1 MPRGN
6 FVARCDMVTMAQG
19 RTGMARSFQL
29 SLLPLAIAC
38 MLTAGTASA
47 QDYPTKPIFL
57 VVGPGP
63 DVMARLFGQKL
74 TEAFGQ
80 QVLVDI
86 QATAGGVVAAR
97 TVAKAAPD
105 GHTMLLSTGVYSIM
119 EVTRRDL
126 PFSFLRDF
134 EPVAEIGSLSF
145 VLLASPSLGVSSLAD
160 LIALARKRPG
170 EINCASSGVG
180 TTAHL
185 GCERLR
191 QAANIDIVH
200 VPYKG
205 APAALVDLLG
215 GRVHVTFSV
224 PTAAAHVKSG
234 ELRALAVTGS
244 QRIAALPDVP
254 TVAEAG
260 LPDLEF
266 GSWNGL
272 HVPTGTPKPI
282 IEKLNGA
289 VAKARNL
296 ADVQTRMRD
305 VGLEPEGGTPAE
317 FGEFVRR
324 DVERWGRIVKET
336 GVKVE

>member
-1 MPRGN
+1 MSRW
-6 FVARCDMVTMAQG
+6 FRII
-19 RTGMARSFQL
+19 
-29 SLLPLAIAC
+29 LLPLAIAC
-38 MLTAGTASA
+38 MLGADTARA
-47 QDYPTKPIFL
+47 QDYPTRPVFI

-63 DVMARLFGQKL
+63 DAMARLFGQKL

-97 TVAKAAPD
+97 TVGKAAPD

-145 VLLASPSLGVSSLAD
+145 LLLASPSLGVSSLAD

-234 ELRALAVTGS
+234 ELRALAVAGN
-244 QRIAALPDVP
+244 QRIVALPDVP

-272 HVPTGTPKPI
+272 HVPAGTPKPI
-282 IEKLNGA
+282 IDKLNGA

-336 GVKVE
+336 GVKME

>member
-1 MPRGN
+1 MSRW
-6 FVARCDMVTMAQG
+6 FRII
-19 RTGMARSFQL
+19 
-29 SLLPLAIAC
+29 LLPLAIAC
-38 MLTAGTASA
+38 MLGADAARA
-47 QDYPTKPIFL
+47 QDYPTRPVFI

-63 DVMARLFGQKL
+63 DAMARLFGQKL

-234 ELRALAVTGS
+234 ELRALAVTGN

-272 HVPTGTPKPI
+272 HVSAGTPKPI
-282 IEKLNGA
+282 INKLNGA

-296 ADVQTRMRD
+296 ADVQTRMHD

>member
-1 MPRGN
+1 MSRW
-6 FVARCDMVTMAQG
+6 FRII
-19 RTGMARSFQL
+19 
-29 SLLPLAIAC
+29 LLPLAIAC
-38 MLTAGTASA
+38 MLGADAARA
-47 QDYPTKPIFL
+47 QDYPTRPVFI

-63 DVMARLFGQKL
+63 DAMARLFGQKL

-234 ELRALAVTGS
+234 ELRALAVTGN

-282 IEKLNGA
+282 IDKLNGA

>member
-1 MPRGN
+1 MSRW
-6 FVARCDMVTMAQG
+6 FRII
-19 RTGMARSFQL
+19 
-29 SLLPLAIAC
+29 LLPLTIAG
-38 MLTAGTASA
+38 MLGAEAARA
-47 QDYPTKPIFL
+47 QDYPTRPVFI

-134 EPVAEIGSLSF
+134 APVAEIGSLSF
-145 VLLASPSLGVSSLAD
+145 VLLAPPSLGVSSLAD
-160 LIALARKRPG
+160 LIALARRKPG

-191 QAANIDIVH
+191 QAAGIDIVH

-205 APAALVDLLG
+205 APAALVDLLA
-215 GRVHVTFSV
+215 GRVHLTFSV

-234 ELRALAVTGS
+234 ELRALAVTGTK
-244 QRIAALPDVP
+244 RIAALPDVP

-272 HVPTGTPKPI
+272 HVPTGTPQPI
-282 IEKLNGA
+282 IDKLNGA

-317 FGEFVRR
+317 FGEFVKR
-324 DVERWGRIVKET
+324 DVARWSRIVKET
-336 GVKVE
+336 GVKME

>member
-1 MPRGN
+1 MSPWSGLLLL
-6 FVARCDMVTMAQG
+6 ALTIILGAASG
-19 RTGMARSFQL
+19 R
-29 SLLPLAIAC
+29 
-38 MLTAGTASA
+38 A
-47 QDYPTKPIFL
+47 QDYPTRPVFF

-86 QATAGGVVAAR
+86 QAAAGGVVAAR

-119 EVTRRDL
+119 EVMRRDL

-145 VLLASPSLGVSSLAD
+145 VLLATPTLGVKSLD
-160 LIALARKRPG
+160 ELIKLARVKPG

-185 GCERLR
+185 GCERLK

-205 APAALVDLLG
+205 APAALVDLLA
-215 GRVHVTFSV
+215 GRVHLTFSV
-224 PTAAAHVKSG
+224 PTAVAHVKSG
-234 ELRALAVTGS
+234 ELRALAVTGDK
-244 QRIAALPDVP
+244 RLGAIPDVP
-254 TVAEAG
+254 TVIEAG
-260 LPDLEF
+260 WPALEF
-266 GSWNGL
+266 GSWNGV
-272 HVPTGTPKPI
+272 HVPAGTPKPI
-282 IEKLNGA
+282 IEKLNAGI
-289 VAKARNL
+289 AKARSL
-296 ADVQTRMRD
+296 PDVQQRMTD
-305 VGLEPEGGTPAE
+305 AGLTPEGGTAAE
-317 FGEFVRR
+317 FAEFVKR
-324 DVERWGRIVKET
+324 DVARWSRIVTET
-336 GVKVE
+336 GVKAE

>member
-1 MPRGN
+1 MREDIMS
-6 FVARCDMVTMAQG
+6 RWL
-19 RTGMARSFQL
+19 RII
-29 SLLPLAIAC
+29 LLPLTIAC
-38 MLTAGTASA
+38 MLGAGIARA
-47 QDYPTKPIFL
+47 QDYPTRPVFI

-63 DVMARLFGQKL
+63 DAMARLFGQKL

-86 QATAGGVVAAR
+86 QATAGGIVAAR

-244 QRIAALPDVP
+244 QRIAVLPDVP

-272 HVPTGTPKPI
+272 HVPAGTPKPI
-282 IEKLNGA
+282 IDKLNAEISKVLKRPDVQEAWTKQGA
-289 VAKARNL
+289 VP
-296 ADVQTRMRD
+296 MIM
-305 VGLEPEGGTPAE
+305 TPAE
-317 FGEFVRR
+317 FDGYLRR
-324 DVERWGRIVKET
+324 DIDKWAEVVKISGAKEP
-336 GVKVE
+336 

>member
-1 MPRGN
+1 MSRW
-6 FVARCDMVTMAQG
+6 FRII
-19 RTGMARSFQL
+19 
-29 SLLPLAIAC
+29 LLPLAIAC
-38 MLTAGTASA
+38 MLGADAARA
-47 QDYPTKPIFL
+47 QDYPTRPVFI

-63 DVMARLFGQKL
+63 DAMARLFGQKL

-215 GRVHVTFSV
+215 DRVHLTFSV

-272 HVPTGTPKPI
+272 HVPAGTPKPI
-282 IEKLNGA
+282 IDKLNGA

-336 GVKVE
+336 GVKME

>member
-1 MPRGN
+1 MSRW
-6 FVARCDMVTMAQG
+6 FRII
-19 RTGMARSFQL
+19 
-29 SLLPLAIAC
+29 LLPLAIAC
-38 MLTAGTASA
+38 MLGADAARA
-47 QDYPTKPIFL
+47 QDYPTRPVFI

-63 DVMARLFGQKL
+63 DAMARLFGQKL

-282 IEKLNGA
+282 IDKLNGA

-336 GVKVE
+336 GMKME

>member
-1 MPRGN
+1 MSRW
-6 FVARCDMVTMAQG
+6 FRII
-19 RTGMARSFQL
+19 
-29 SLLPLAIAC
+29 LLPLAIAC
-38 MLTAGTASA
+38 MLGADAARA
-47 QDYPTKPIFL
+47 QDYPTRPVFI

-63 DVMARLFGQKL
+63 DAMARLFGQKL

-191 QAANIDIVH
+191 QAANLDIVH

-215 GRVHVTFSV
+215 DRVHLTFSV

-336 GVKVE
+336 GVKME

>member
-1 MPRGN
+1 MSRW
-6 FVARCDMVTMAQG
+6 FRII
-19 RTGMARSFQL
+19 
-29 SLLPLAIAC
+29 LLPLTIAC
-38 MLTAGTASA
+38 MLGAEAVRA
-47 QDYPTKPIFL
+47 QDYPTRPVFI

-145 VLLASPSLGVSSLAD
+145 VLLAAPSLGVSSLAD
-160 LIALARKRPG
+160 MIALARKKPG

-205 APAALVDLLG
+205 APAALVDLLA
-215 GRVHVTFSV
+215 GRVHLTFSV
-224 PTAAAHVKSG
+224 PTAAAQVKSG
-234 ELRALAVTGS
+234 ELRALAVTGTK
-244 QRIAALPDVP
+244 RIAALADVP

-260 LPDLEF
+260 LPELEF

-272 HVPTGTPKPI
+272 HVPAGTPKPI
-282 IEKLNGA
+282 VDKLNGA

-317 FGEFVRR
+317 FGEFVKR
-324 DVERWGRIVKET
+324 DVARWGRIVKET
-336 GVKVE
+336 GVKIE

>member
-1 MPRGN
+1 MSRW
-6 FVARCDMVTMAQG
+6 FRII
-19 RTGMARSFQL
+19 
-29 SLLPLAIAC
+29 LLPLAIAC
-38 MLTAGTASA
+38 MLGADAARA
-47 QDYPTKPIFL
+47 QDYPTRPVFI

-63 DVMARLFGQKL
+63 DAMARLFGQKL

-234 ELRALAVTGS
+234 ELRALAVTGN

-336 GVKVE
+336 GVKME

>member
-1 MPRGN
+1 MREDIMSRW
-6 FVARCDMVTMAQG
+6 FRII
-19 RTGMARSFQL
+19 
-29 SLLPLAIAC
+29 LLPLAIAC
-38 MLTAGTASA
+38 MLGADAARA
-47 QDYPTKPIFL
+47 QDYPTRPVFI

-63 DVMARLFGQKL
+63 DAMARLFGQKL

-160 LIALARKRPG
+160 LIALARKRRG

-282 IEKLNGA
+282 IDKLNGA

-336 GVKVE
+336 GVKME

>member
-1 MPRGN
+1 MSDWLRII
-6 FVARCDMVTMAQG
+6 
-19 RTGMARSFQL
+19 
-29 SLLPLAIAC
+29 LLPLAIAC
-38 MLTAGTASA
+38 MLGAGAARA
-47 QDYPTKPIFL
+47 QDYPTRPVFI

-63 DVMARLFGQKL
+63 DAMARLFGQKL

-86 QATAGGVVAAR
+86 QATAGGIVAAR

-244 QRIAALPDVP
+244 KRIAVLPDVP

-272 HVPTGTPKPI
+272 HVPAGTPKPI
-282 IEKLNGA
+282 IDKLNGA
-289 VAKARNL
+289 IAKARNL

>member
-1 MPRGN
+1 MSDWLRII
-6 FVARCDMVTMAQG
+6 
-19 RTGMARSFQL
+19 
-29 SLLPLAIAC
+29 LLPLAIAC
-38 MLTAGTASA
+38 MLGAGAARA
-47 QDYPTKPIFL
+47 QDYPTRPVFI

-63 DVMARLFGQKL
+63 DAMARLFGQKL

-244 QRIAALPDVP
+244 KRIAVLPDVP

-272 HVPTGTPKPI
+272 HVPAGTPKPI
-282 IEKLNGA
+282 IDKLNGA

-336 GVKVE
+336 GVKME

>member
-1 MPRGN
+1 MSRW
-6 FVARCDMVTMAQG
+6 FRII
-19 RTGMARSFQL
+19 
-29 SLLPLAIAC
+29 LLPLAIAC
-38 MLTAGTASA
+38 MLGADAARA
-47 QDYPTKPIFL
+47 QDYPTRPVFI

-63 DVMARLFGQKL
+63 DAMARLFGQKL

-160 LIALARKRPG
+160 LIALARKRRG

-191 QAANIDIVH
+191 QTANIDIVH

-272 HVPTGTPKPI
+272 HVPAGTPKPI
-282 IEKLNGA
+282 IDKLNGA

-336 GVKVE
+336 GVKME